1 MAQKNVYRTEL
12 TPVSFLER
20 SACVFPDKVAVIH
33 GARRYTYRQFEERVN
48 RLASALRSRRAR
60 QARPRRLPLP
70 EHPRDARGALRRARG
85 GRHPGGD
92 QYAAQLGRDRLH
104 PRPLGRE
111 LPLRRCR
118 ARRAHQAARP
128 PRRPRGA
135 GGRHRRARRSVRGF
149 PRPGRDGAR
158 PELARGRGGDDRD
171 QLHLGHDGP
180 PEGRDVQRPRR
191 VHERHRRAD
200 RVGHELRDALSLD
213 APHVPLQWLV
223 LHVGGDG
230 GGRHPRL
237 SPAGGVGAHLG
248 PARVGSA

>member
-33 GARRYTYRQFEERVN
+33 GARRYTYRQLEERVN
-48 RLASALRSRRAR
+48 RLASALRSAGLAKHDRVAFLCPNIP
-60 QARPRRLPLP
+60 AMLEAHYGVP
-70 EHPRDARGALRRARG
+70 AG

-128 PRRPRGA
+128 PRRPRRA
-135 GGRHRRARRSVRGF
+135 RGRHRRARRSVRGL
-149 PRPGRDGAR
+149 PRPGRAGAR

-191 VHERHRRAD
+191 LHERHRRAD
-200 RVGHELRDALSLD
+200 RVGHELRDPLSLD

-223 LHVGGDG
+223 LHLGGDG
-230 GGRHPRL
+230 GGRHPHL
-237 SPAGGVGAHLG
+237 PPAGRVGAHLG